1 MLGTIALLNMLFE
14 FQPQDRQLDAKFA
27 SGFQWLS
34 ARIAA
39 LIPSTSSGRLA
50 SHAIAR
56 RFRNSIASI
65 MTVLLSI

>member
-1 MLGTIALLNMLFE
+1 MLSMLFE
-14 FQPQDRQLDAKFA
+14 FQPQDRQLGAKLA

-34 ARIAA
+34 ARAA
-39 LIPSTSSGRLA
+39 AVIPGTSSGRLA